1 MQPRLWT
8 NGITNNYNQDHKY
21 QDHNQEDQCS
31 YKHNVRFR
39 PPRSRSQ
46 RLKGLLIVG
55 AKKEEKENNN
65 QYKDRDQEGH
75 EQLQAQEMQ
84 DLDH

>member
-1 MQPRLWT
+1 
-8 NGITNNYNQDHKY
+8 
-21 QDHNQEDQCS
+21 
-31 YKHNVRFR
+31 
-39 PPRSRSQ
+39 
-46 RLKGLLIVG
+46 LLIVG